1 MDELYRA
8 VWGQVFGLTWDRL
21 RGEDAGPITATN
33 AARDEADLAA
43 AAAVEAWSH
52 KRCDAAVEAKGQEP

>member
-1 MDELYRA
+1 MEALYQA
-8 VWGQVFGLTWDRL
+8 VWAQVFSLTWDRM

-33 AARDEADLAA
+33 GAREEADLAA
-43 AAAVEAWSH
+43 AAALKAWSH

>member
-21 RGEDAGPITATN
+21 RSEDAGSITATK
-33 AARDEADLAA
+33 AAEAEANMAA
-43 AAAVEAWSH
+43 SAAVKAWSH
-52 KRCDAAVEAKGQEP
+52 KRCDAAVEAKGQEL